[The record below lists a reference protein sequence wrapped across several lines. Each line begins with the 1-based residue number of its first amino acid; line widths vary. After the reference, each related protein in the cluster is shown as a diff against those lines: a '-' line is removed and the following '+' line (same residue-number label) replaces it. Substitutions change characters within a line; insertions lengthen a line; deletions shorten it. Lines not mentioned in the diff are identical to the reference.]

1 MIDYERHARQ
11 IALAEVGPDGQ
22 RALATTPVELSSL
35 PPIARELHAR
45 AGGVDRTPPLSHEDR
60 GRRFLSV
67 LPGVAMRGEVPATE
81 LGVAAWGCVE
91 AARRVLGEEARPMP
105 EGLLA
110 RLR

>member
-11 IALAEVGPDGQ
+11 IALPEVGPDGQ
-22 RALATTPVELSSL
+22 RALATTPVDLTSL

-45 AGGVDRTPPLSHEDR
+45 AGGCVTAPSGAPQHAQA
-60 GRRFLSV
+60 
-67 LPGVAMRGEVPATE
+67 PGSTILVGEGRGEVSE

-91 AARRVLGEEARPMP
+91 AARRVLGEPPRPMP
-105 EGLLA
+105 DGLLE

>member
-11 IALAEVGPDGQ
+11 IALPEVGPDGQ
-22 RALATTPVELSSL
+22 RALATTPVDLASL

-45 AGGVDRTPPLSHEDR
+45 AAGADLTPPLSHEHR
-60 GRRFLSV
+60 GSGCLSV
-67 LPGVAMRGEVPATE
+67 LPGVVVRDDVPATE

-91 AARRVLGEEARPMP
+91 AARRVLGADARPMP
-105 EGLLA
+105 DGLLA